1 MPVKNFIDENYIEVT
16 GKSEMEL
23 IPNEIYLQ
31 IYLQEKDLKRH
42 QSLEQLEQLMINALN
57 ALGIDSE
64 TALRMHDASNR
75 LQHHLFKKSE
85 KHSQKQYQLLLNR
98 AEQVSE
104 VFEALE
110 PLNIQQIRVDKLNHS
125 EIEQYRRAV
134 KIAAIEA
141 AKAKATALAEA
152 IGQSIGKAIYIKE
165 TDFGSNNMLS
175 NMVVNMP
182 AGPSMSGKSKG
193 STTIEFAPL
202 LLESSILV
210 FFQLC

>member
-1 MPVKNFIDENYIEVT
+1 MHLKNFIDENYIEVT
-16 GKSEMEL
+16 GKSEMEV

-31 IYLQEKDLKRH
+31 INLQEKDLKRN
-42 QSLEQLEQLMINALN
+42 QSLEQLEALMISALN
-57 ALGIDSE
+57 ALGIDTE

-125 EIEQYRRAV
+125 EIEKYRRAV

-141 AKAKATALAEA
+141 AKAKASALTEA
-152 IGQSIGKAIYIKE
+152 IGQSIGRAIYIKE
-165 TDFGSNNMLS
+165 TAHGSNNMMS

-182 AGPSMSGKSKG
+182 TGGSMPGKSKG
-193 STTIEFAPL
+193 SNIEFAPL

-210 FFQLC
+210 FFKLC